1 MPELTSKSGFSL
13 VELALIITIIGV
25 LSVIAFPKIGNIIED
40 VREKAV
46 SERIVADINY
56 IRNYAISRHDT
67 TWLVVEPAGNRYAL
81 FTGPSA
87 GVRTIIADP
96 ETSATDTLDLDTDYP
111 GVSITSASFG
121 GGSEVSFN
129 YWGTPSNGGS
139 IVLNSRTITLVA
151 ETGMAYETP

>member
-1 MPELTSKSGFSL
+1 MQDLTSKSGFSL
-13 VELALIITIIGV
+13 VELALVISIIGV
-25 LSVIAFPKIGNIIED
+25 VSVIIFPKVGNIIED
-40 VREKAV
+40 IREKAV
-46 SERIVADINY
+46 VERIVEDINY

-81 FTGPSA
+81 FVGPSS
-87 GVRTIIADP
+87 GSRSLIPDP
-96 ETSATDTLDLDTDYP
+96 ETLGSDTLDLDTDYR
-111 GVSITSASFG
+111 GVSISSASFG

-129 YWGTPSNGGS
+129 YWGTPSAGVS